1 LNKKAKFIFLV
12 ILVVVGRF
20 YDAFTTSLYTSDLKK
35 ESNIV
40 VNWFGGGWIAIIIIQ
55 TLLIL
60 IIIYCLFYYF
70 FKFEIIKPTESNL
83 TIKQFIS
90 VFHFNDKTSFWKI
103 FYDIP
108 KNKIGYFS
116 MIGYVASMTL
126 VFASYIVGTSTSFL
140 ILSDS
145 YRSFYKHNIPYV
157 LYGLIVIVAIYFTI
171 RFYRKEYYKY
181 KYGC

>member
-1 LNKKAKFIFLV
+1 MNNKTKFIFLV
-12 ILVVVGRF
+12 ILVFIGRF
-20 YDAFTTSLYTSDLKK
+20 FDGLTTFLYTHNLKN

-40 VNWFGGGWIAIIIIQ
+40 VKWFGGGWAAIVIIQ
-55 TLLIL
+55 TLLML
-60 IIIYCLFYYF
+60 FIIYCLFYYF

-90 VFHFNDKTSFWKI
+90 VFHFNDKNSFWKI

-126 VFASYIVGTSTSFL
+126 IFASYIVGTSTSLL

-145 YRSFYKHNIPYV
+145 YRNFYKHNIPYV
-157 LYGLIVIVAIYFTI
+157 LYSLIVIIAIYFTI

>member
-1 LNKKAKFIFLV
+1 MNNKTKFIFLV
-12 ILVVVGRF
+12 ILVFIGRF
-20 YDAFTTSLYTSDLKK
+20 FDGLTTFLYTHNFKN

-40 VNWFGGGWIAIIIIQ
+40 VKWFGGGWAAIVIIQ
-55 TLLIL
+55 TLFML

-90 VFHFNDKTSFWKI
+90 VFHFNDKNSFWKI

-126 VFASYIVGTSTSFL
+126 IFASYIVGTSTSLL

-145 YRSFYKHNIPYV
+145 YRNFYKHHIPYV
-157 LYGLIVIVAIYFTI
+157 LYSLIVIIAIYFTI